1 MATKLHF
8 TGTDKTLDVE
18 EPYDDVRHILN
29 DHHGLVQLTKRTDR
43 QPVTLNPALITWF
56 ESIGGDAE
64 PRLHSLG

>member
-18 EPYDDVRHILN
+18 EPYDDVRHILSG
-29 DHHGLVQLTKRTDR
+29 DRGLVQLTKRHDR
-43 QPVTLNPALITWF
+43 QPVTLNPELVTWF
-56 ESIGGDAE
+56 ESIGGDPE